1 MRFTERRAM
10 LRLLK
15 RIRDEETGHVEVG
28 VPALIAAVGAVVLGY
43 GAAASEDVI
52 TVIGAW
58 VLGAGIFITGVA
70 RHRFIDYDVYRR
82 LEELEK

>member
-1 MRFTERRAM
+1 MLTLLRRI
-10 LRLLK
+10 K
-15 RIRDEETGHVEVG
+15 DEETGHVEVG

-43 GAAASEDVI
+43 GAAAADDTL

-58 VLGAGIFITGVA
+58 VLGAGIFIAGIA

-82 LEELEK
+82 LEDLEKK